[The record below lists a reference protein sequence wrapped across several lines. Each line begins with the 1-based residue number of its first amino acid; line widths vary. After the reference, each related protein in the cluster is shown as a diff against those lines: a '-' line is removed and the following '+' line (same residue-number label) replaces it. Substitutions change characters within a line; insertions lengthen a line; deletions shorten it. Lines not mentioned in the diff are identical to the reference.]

1 MNLAEKA
8 LALSSALD
16 AGGIPHA
23 FGGALALIW
32 CTPEVRATQDL
43 DVNVFVE
50 HTEAAPAVAALPD
63 AIEWTTE
70 ADEAVARDG
79 QVRVWWD
86 NTPVDLFFDT
96 TDFHRGAALRTV
108 RRDFLGETLP
118 ALACRDLAVFKAFF
132 DRTKDWAD
140 LEAMAAAGTL
150 DVAAVCGVLVEYLGA
165 ADPRIAR
172 VRALV
177 HG

>member
-1 MNLAEKA
+1 VNLAEKA
-8 LALSSALD
+8 LALSHALD
-16 AGGIPHA
+16 AAGIPHA

-43 DVNVFVE
+43 DVNVFVD
-50 HTEAAPAVAALPD
+50 HTDIAHVVAALPD
-63 AIEWTTE
+63 GVEWTDD
-70 ADEAVARDG
+70 ADAAVARDG

-86 NTPVDLFFDT
+86 TTPVDLFFDT
-96 TDFHRGAALRTV
+96 TDFHRDAALRTV
-108 RRDFLGETLP
+108 RRDFLGSTLP

-140 LEAMAAAGTL
+140 LEAMATAGVL
-150 DVAAVCGVLVEYLGA
+150 DVAAVCGVLVEYLGP
-165 ADPRIAR
+165 DDDRIGR